1 MIFFRTHAVRIT
13 AVLAALVPLLV
24 ARFPDID
31 WYGLTAV
38 VAALLGVGEVA
49 QRVENGKTRQALY
62 EPYPNAAPTELHKQ
76 LDVSDHHLSGR
87 YEDDPRCVRYYVH
100 RRP

>member
-24 ARFPDID
+24 AHFPDID

-49 QRVENGKTRQALY
+49 QRVENGKTREALH
-62 EPYPNAAPTELHKQ
+62 ETSPGSVGTELE
-76 LDVSDHHLSGR
+76 V
-87 YEDDPRCVRYYVH
+87 
-100 RRP
+100 